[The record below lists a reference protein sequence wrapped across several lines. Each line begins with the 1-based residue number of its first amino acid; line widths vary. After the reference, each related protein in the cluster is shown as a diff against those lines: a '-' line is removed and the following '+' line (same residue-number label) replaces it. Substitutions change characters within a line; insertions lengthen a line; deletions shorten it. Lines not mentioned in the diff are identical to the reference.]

1 MYSNAQIECFK
12 KKKKYNGR
20 EENMKTIK
28 QSKMADL
35 NFNTTIIKCKWSQR
49 QLRVYF

>member
-12 KKKKYNGR
+12 KKKKYNLQEGR

-35 NFNTTIIKCKWSQR
+35 NFNTTIIVLSVNG
-49 QLRVYF
+49 LSTN